1 MPIVALLFIIIA
13 IILGIVRKIN
23 VGLVS
28 FGLAIILALIG
39 NVKVATIT
47 TGFPTS
53 LFVTLLGTTF
63 LFSILQENKTLELLS
78 KKIIASVG
86 KRTFLIPIVVYVVSY
101 IMSAV
106 GPGGIPVIPVMV
118 LLAVVLSMQM
128 GVSPIM
134 MGVLADLG
142 AVGGTAS
149 PIALTGILVQGLL
162 TTNKIPGMQ
171 MQLFI
176 GNSIANLVCA
186 IFVYFVFKGY
196 KLNTDVKISM
206 SELPKFNIQQ
216 KISLIGLLA
225 MIVSVVGFKLDV
237 GYVSFTVALIL
248 ILCKTTNEKEAIKLV
263 PWSIL
268 IMVGGVNVLMYVVEQ
283 LGGIK
288 LLADILSSFMTGTTA
303 APIMGLTAGIMA
315 LFSSGNGVVI
325 PTLIPTI
332 PGIIAKVGDANV
344 HEMVLAITSCAIFT
358 ASPLTEAGGLIMATY
373 TQGKQVSEKEQ
384 NSLFL
389 KLFLVTF
396 AMIGIIVVATLLGI
410 FRPFDY

>member
-1 MPIVALLFIIIA
+1 M
-13 IILGIVRKIN
+13 
-23 VGLVS
+23 
-28 FGLAIILALIG
+28 
-39 NVKVATIT
+39 
-47 TGFPTS
+47 
-53 LFVTLLGTTF
+53 
-63 LFSILQENKTLELLS
+63 
-78 KKIIASVG
+78 
-86 KRTFLIPIVVYVVSY
+86 
-101 IMSAV
+101 
-106 GPGGIPVIPVMV
+106 
-118 LLAVVLSMQM
+118 
-128 GVSPIM
+128 
-134 MGVLADLG
+134 D
-142 AVGGTAS
+142 
-149 PIALTGILVQGLL
+149 
-162 TTNKIPGMQ
+162 
-171 MQLFI
+171 
-176 GNSIANLVCA
+176 
-186 IFVYFVFKGY
+186 
-196 KLNTDVKISM
+196 
-206 SELPKFNIQQ
+206 ELPKFNIQQ

-248 ILCKTTNEKEAIKLV
+248 ILCKTANEKEAIKLV

-268 IMVGGVNVLMYVVEQ
+268 IMVGGVNVLMYVVQQ

-288 LLADILSSFMTGTTA
+288 LLADILSSFMNGTTA

-396 AMIGIIVVATLLGI
+396 AMIGILVVATLLGV
-410 FRPFDY
+410 FRPFH

>member
-1 MPIVALLFIIIA
+1 MAIVALLFIIVA
-13 IILGIVRKIN
+13 IIFGIARKIN

-28 FGLAIILALIG
+28 LGLAIILALIG
-39 NVKVATIT
+39 HVKVTTISS
-47 TGFPTS
+47 GFPTS

-63 LFSILQENKTLELLS
+63 LFSIMQENKTLELMS
-78 KKIIASVG
+78 KKIIGSVG
-86 KRTFLIPIVVYVVSY
+86 KRTFLIPIVVYLVSY
-101 IMSAV
+101 VMSAV

-149 PIALTGILVQGLL
+149 PIALTGILIKGLMTSDHL
-162 TTNKIPGMQ
+162 APMTS
-171 MQLFI
+171 QLFI
-176 GNSIANLVCA
+176 GNTIANLICA
-186 IFVYFVFKGY
+186 IFVYFVFRGY
-196 KLNTDVKISM
+196 KLNSNADISL
-206 SELPKFNIQQ
+206 SNLPKFNSQQ
-216 KISLIGLLA
+216 KMSLIGLAA
-225 MIVSVVGFKLDV
+225 MIIAVVGFKLDV

-248 ILCKTTNEKEAIKLV
+248 ILLKAADEKAAIKLV

-283 LGGIK
+283 LGGIT
-288 LLADILSSFMTGTTA
+288 LLANILASFMNKYTA

-332 PGIIAKVGDANV
+332 PGIVSKVGGANV
-344 HEMVLAITSCAIFT
+344 HQIVLAITSCAIFT

-384 NSLFL
+384 NSLFG

-396 AMIGIIVVATLLGI
+396 AMIAILVVATLIGL
-410 FRPFDY
+410 FRPFA